1 MKKTTKILL
10 GVAGAAVLGGYLLTK
25 KGAAVANATVV
36 GGYNVGFFYSP
47 TNYVWSNDI
56 ASTLSAANVWVSK
69 NVPSGVQY
77 GITQTTVGGVVVV
90 ASGVGAAP

>member
-1 MKKTTKILL
+1 MKKNTKILL
-10 GVAGAAVLGGYLLTK
+10 GIAGAGAAVLGGYLLTK
-25 KGAAVANATVV
+25 KGAPATGV
-36 GGYNVGFFYSP
+36 GVYNVGQFFSP
-47 TNYVWSNDI
+47 TNYSWSNDI

-77 GITQTTVGGVVVV
+77 SITQTTVGGVVVV